1 MIINNTNI
9 HILKY
14 YILSII
20 IFFVVLV
27 DIFFIVYILY
37 SYKMSSR
44 ATKSALN
51 QLFTLTKSGAQAPDA
66 DNCRIICLYLYES
79 PNQLIFI
86 SSEMFVDID

>member
-1 MIINNTNI
+1 
-9 HILKY
+9 
-14 YILSII
+14 
-20 IFFVVLV
+20 
-27 DIFFIVYILY
+27 
-37 SYKMSSR
+37 MSSR

-86 SSEMFVDID
+86 SSEMFVDIV